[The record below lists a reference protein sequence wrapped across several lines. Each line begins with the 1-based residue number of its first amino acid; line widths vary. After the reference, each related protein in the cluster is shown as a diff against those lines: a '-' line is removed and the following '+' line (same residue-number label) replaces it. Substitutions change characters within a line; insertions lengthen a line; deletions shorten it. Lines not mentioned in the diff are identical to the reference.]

1 MILSIDPPP
10 SAYGTQEQQMTQIR
24 SYLYQVSE
32 QLNAAMNSFTME
44 KIAQAE
50 GKTVEEM
57 MSSAVE
63 RDMAEQADNLKSLVV
78 KTAHTVQ
85 SAIDEIETKL
95 QSDYVAVS
103 EFGQFKEHMEATI
116 RETADGII
124 QEYGYDSALEALREG
139 MVGFQ
144 SFQTSTN
151 QYIKTGLLYFDDDG
165 VPRYGVAVGEKLSTV
180 EVDGQEVLTRKDI
193 MSTFTADRLTF
204 WQNGVELAWMQAGE
218 LFINQCRIEQQLI
231 LGSLKAVVESKGE
244 IKWVLV
250 G

>member
-1 MILSIDPPP
+1 
-10 SAYGTQEQQMTQIR
+10 
-24 SYLYQVSE
+24 
-32 QLNAAMNSFTME
+32 
-44 KIAQAE
+44 
-50 GKTVEEM
+50 
-57 MSSAVE
+57 
-63 RDMAEQADNLKSLVV
+63 
-78 KTAHTVQ
+78 
-85 SAIDEIETKL
+85 
-95 QSDYVAVS
+95 
-103 EFGQFKEHMEATI
+103 MEATI

>member
-116 RETADGII
+116 RETADGIKI
-124 QEYGYDSALEALREG
+124 GRAH
-139 MVGFQ
+139 V
-144 SFQTSTN
+144 
-151 QYIKTGLLYFDDDG
+151 
-165 VPRYGVAVGEKLSTV
+165 
-180 EVDGQEVLTRKDI
+180 
-193 MSTFTADRLTF
+193 
-204 WQNGVELAWMQAGE
+204 
-218 LFINQCRIEQQLI
+218 
-231 LGSLKAVVESKGE
+231 
-244 IKWVLV
+244 
-250 G
+250 